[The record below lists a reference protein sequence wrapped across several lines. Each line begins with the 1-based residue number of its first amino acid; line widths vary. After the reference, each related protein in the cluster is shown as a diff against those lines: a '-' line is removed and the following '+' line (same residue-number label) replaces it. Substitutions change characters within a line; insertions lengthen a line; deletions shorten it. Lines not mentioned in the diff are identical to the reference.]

1 MAEAL
6 SVDLDEARAEL
17 EQTEAHLNG
26 FGESLPTPIREQ
38 FEALKDRL
46 S

>member
-1 MAEAL
+1 VAEAL

-17 EQTEAHLNG
+17 DQTLAHLSA
-26 FGESLPTPIREQ
+26 FGDKLPVPIREQ